1 MSISNRILDALT
13 KWYYMKTKNQINE
26 ITYLPV
32 AWEYREIIEE
42 EINKKNSGKIFY
54 FEEGNKIGEAQGI
67 ISEMIEQKKKG
78 VFIVMQ
84 DGLQIRIDRIITLF
98 GKVGAAYD
106 EYNAYAD
113 ACMDCS
119 GGYSKEELDNM

>member
-1 MSISNRILDALT
+1 
-13 KWYYMKTKNQINE
+13 MKTKNQINE

-54 FEEGNKIGEAQGI
+54 FEEDNKIGEAQGI